1 MLLEDQIEMYR
12 RQIAT
17 DSYPMSIGELANL
30 YRDGEI
36 DIHPE
41 FQRIFRWRDGQKS
54 RLVESVLLGI
64 PLPSIFVAQNDKG
77 IWDVVDG
84 VQRLS
89 TIFQF
94 MGILRNEEGDLYDPL
109 ICIDAPFLTHLD
121 GCSYETEIEGAEK
134 SLTPTQRLDFKRARV
149 DMKIIKRESDN
160 RAKYDLF
167 QRLNSFGSV
176 ATEQEL
182 RNCLLV
188 SMSKPHFEWLTEV
201 SNDRNFLAVLD
212 MPQRLIDERYHME
225 LALRFTFLHSIP
237 EPRLSSIR
245 NIGDFLT
252 EQLVDFA
259 DLSPRKLEEEKEVFS
274 RTFEVLAASGGADL
288 LRRWN
293 YAKTRPEG
301 YFSLTAFEALAL
313 GIAYNLPGRR
323 SSFGDISSKQKELW
337 SNPQF
342 SAGHATGVRSDQR
355 MKRTIP
361 FGRQLFSG

>member
-1 MLLEDQIEMYR
+1 MTLESQINEYR

-17 DSYPMSIGELANL
+17 DSYPMSIGELSNL

-41 FQRIFRWRDGQKS
+41 FQRIFRWRDSQKS
-54 RLVESVLLGI
+54 RLVESILLGI
-64 PLPSIFVAQNDKG
+64 PLPSIFVAQNEKG
-77 IWDVVDG
+77 VWDVVDG

-94 MGILRNEEGDLYDPL
+94 MGILKDDQGNLFEPL
-109 ICIDAPFLTHLD
+109 VCTDAPFLRELE
-121 GCSYETEIEGAEK
+121 GCTYESINGTDK

-167 QRLNSFGSV
+167 QRLNSFGTV

-188 SMSKPHFEWLTEV
+188 SMSKKHFDWLVDV
-201 SNDRNFLAVLD
+201 SSDANFLDTLD
-212 MPQRLIDERYHME
+212 LPSRLIDERYHME
-225 LALRFTFLHSIP
+225 LALRFVFLRSISP
-237 EPRLSSIR
+237 PKLASIR

-252 EQLVDFA
+252 EELVDFA
-259 DLSPRKLEEEKEVFS
+259 DYSDKKLTVEMKVFKK
-274 RTFEVLAASGGADL
+274 TFAILMEAGGAEM

-293 YAKTRPEG
+293 HAKAKPEG
-301 YFSLTAFEALAL
+301 SFSLSAFEALAL
-313 GIAYNLPGRR
+313 GIAYHLPGTTPTASGVRLR
-323 SSFGDISSKQKELW
+323 QVELW
-337 SNPQF
+337 SDPQF
-342 SAGHATGVRSDQR
+342 SAGHATGLRGDQR
-355 MKRTIP
+355 MKKAIP
-361 FGRQLFSG
+361 FGRTLFSRK